1 MKNTLQIISL
11 AIISSLLLFSC
22 GTSKSFN
29 KSRYNNNY
37 YIGMSKKENVNNISS
52 NSALQQT
59 DPEVRTESKT
69 PQKEEPSVDVNKESD
84 ITTGPLV
91 TEVELD
97 QIKNQ
102 KIATNE
108 TSSKEEIEKTNS
120 RDRNSK
126 VHKIIKDKYEKIQEN
141 ASQNNRS
148 GDALS
153 LLWII
158 ILVLLILWALG
169 WGFGGFGLGGLI
181 HVLAVIAL
189 ILLILWLLRVI

>member
-1 MKNTLQIISL
+1 
-11 AIISSLLLFSC
+11 
-22 GTSKSFN
+22 
-29 KSRYNNNY
+29 
-37 YIGMSKKENVNNISS
+37 MSKKENVNNISS

-69 PQKEEPSVDVNKESD
+69 PLKEEPSVDVNKESE
-84 ITTGPLV
+84 ITTGSLV

-97 QIKNQ
+97 QIKSQ

-120 RDRNSK
+120 RDRNCK
-126 VHKIIKDKYEKIQEN
+126 VHKIIKNKYEKIQEN
-141 ASQNNRS
+141 ASQYNRS